1 MGPKMRTEERFDQRL
16 EVAQNAGAC
25 DGGPEGVRPKAE

>member
-1 MGPKMRTEERFDQRL
+1 MNARRYKVAFDKPTKS
-16 EVAQNAGAC
+16 VQNAGVY